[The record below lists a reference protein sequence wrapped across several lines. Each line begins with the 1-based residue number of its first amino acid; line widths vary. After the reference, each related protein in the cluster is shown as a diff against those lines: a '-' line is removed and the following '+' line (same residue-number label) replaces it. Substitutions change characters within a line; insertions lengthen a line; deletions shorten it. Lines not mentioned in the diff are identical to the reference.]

1 MNTRVKRVQKGSN
14 IGKENDENTTV
25 SLPNC
30 HVCRLVLACCCMFE
44 ALNPLVLKGGACHL
58 ACFIWVIEHFVHED
72 RVVQSQAKANW
83 MCDGKVIFGHLGCI
97 SIGLACLL
105 SSFALLITTAELRD
119 VAVVVCLTPK
129 KNATTL

>member
-25 SLPNC
+25 SLSCLPSGFSMF
-30 HVCRLVLACCCMFE
+30 CMFE